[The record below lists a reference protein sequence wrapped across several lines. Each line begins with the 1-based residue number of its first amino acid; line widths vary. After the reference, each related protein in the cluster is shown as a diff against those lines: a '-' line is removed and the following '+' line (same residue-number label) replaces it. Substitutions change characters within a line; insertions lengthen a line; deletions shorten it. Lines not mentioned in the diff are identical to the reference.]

1 MIAQPA
7 EHFLPAERAVRAGL
21 GRGMNQHLPELRV
34 YYLGSRFLPFT
45 KTSIES
51 GRGLM

>member
-1 MIAQPA
+1 M
-7 EHFLPAERAVRAGL
+7 FDD
-21 GRGMNQHLPELRV
+21 LRV
-34 YYLGSRFLPFT
+34 YYLGSLFLPFT